1 MTRPAQMQRSN
12 PPRHTQRGAAILLAM
27 LIVTLV
33 ATLSA
38 TALWQQWRG
47 VEVET
52 AERERLQSV
61 WLLQGA
67 LDWARLILREDAR
80 AGNTDHLA
88 EPWAVPLK
96 EARLSSFLATTE
108 GATDTTDSAQNIF
121 LSGGIADLQARLNVT
136 NLVQGGEP
144 QTTSVQAFARLFA
157 ALGLREAEL
166 LALVDQLQ
174 MAQLAQLPKSTKKPQ
189 QGDGAPLLPTTFSQ
203 LAWLGLSP
211 AALRTLQPYVTVLP
225 QRTPVNINTASAIVL
240 HACIPKL
247 SLADAQKLVTAR
259 AQSHFR
265 SLSEV
270 AKTLDNPDQ
279 ALSESLHSVNSSY
292 FEVQAALRVDQRQ
305 VFERAVVQRDGL
317 QVNTLERTRFAG
329 SASVQ

>member
-1 MTRPAQMQRSN
+1 MTRLA
-12 PPRHTQRGAAILLAM
+12 HHQRGAAILLAM

-52 AERERLQSV
+52 AERERLQSA

-88 EPWAVPLK
+88 EPWAVPLS
-96 EARLSSFLATTE
+96 EARLSAFLATTE
-108 GATDTTDSAQNIF
+108 GATDTADSAQNVF
-121 LSGGIADLQARLNVT
+121 LSGGITDLQARLNVT

-144 QTTSVQAFARLFA
+144 QSTSVQAFARLFA
-157 ALGLREAEL
+157 ALGLLDAEL
-166 LALVDQLQ
+166 VGMVDQLQ
-174 MAQLAQLPKSTKKPQ
+174 MAQLAQLINTPQ
-189 QGDGAPLLPTTFSQ
+189 QGDLKKKPAPTKSTAAASLIPATFSQ

-211 AALRTLQPYVTVLP
+211 ATLRTLQPYVTVLP

-240 HACIPKL
+240 HASIPKL
-247 SLADAQKLVTAR
+247 NLADAQKLVAAR

-265 SLSEV
+265 SLSDV
-270 AKTLDNPDQ
+270 AKALNNPDH
-279 ALSESLHSVNSSY
+279 ALSESLHSVNSNY
-292 FEVQAALRVDQRQ
+292 FEVQAALRVETRK
-305 VFERAVVQRDGL
+305 VFERATVQRDGL
-317 QVNTLERTRFAG
+317 QVNTLERARFAG
-329 SASVQ
+329 SAFVQ

>member
-1 MTRPAQMQRSN
+1 MTQHH
-12 PPRHTQRGAAILLAM
+12 RHQRGAAILLAM

-38 TALWQQWRG
+38 AALWQQWRG

-52 AERERLQSV
+52 AERERLQSA
-61 WLLQGA
+61 WILQGA

-80 AGNTDHLA
+80 AGSTDHLA
-88 EPWAVPLK
+88 EPWAVPLR
-96 EARLSSFLATTE
+96 EARLSTFLASAQ
-108 GATDTTDSAQNIF
+108 GATDATEPMQNVF
-121 LSGGIADLQARLNVT
+121 LSGGITDLQSRLNVA
-136 NLVQGGEP
+136 NLVQGGQP
-144 QTTSVQAFARLFA
+144 QAASVQAFARLFS
-157 ALGLREAEL
+157 ALDLPEAEL
-166 LALVDQLQ
+166 LGLIDQLQ
-174 MAQLAQLPKSTKKPQ
+174 QGQLAQVTQQTQPGDVPKVASANSGQ
-189 QGDGAPLLPTTFSQ
+189 AAPLLPTTFSQ

-211 AALRTLQPYVTVLP
+211 RTLTLLQPYVTVLP
-225 QRTPVNINTASAIVL
+225 QRTPVNINTASALVL
-240 HACIPKL
+240 HASMAKL

-265 SLSEV
+265 
-270 AKTLDNPDQ
+270 TLGDATKLLNNPDHV
-279 ALSESLHSVNSSY
+279 LSESVHSVNSSY

>member
-1 MTRPAQMQRSN
+1 
-12 PPRHTQRGAAILLAM
+12 M

-52 AERERLQSV
+52 AERERLQSA

-96 EARLSSFLATTE
+96 EARLSAFLATTE
-108 GATDTTDSAQNIF
+108 GATDTTNSVQNVF
-121 LSGGIADLQARLNVT
+121 LSGGITDLQARLNVT

-144 QTTSVQAFARLFA
+144 QSTSVQAFARLFA
-157 ALGLREAEL
+157 ALGLLDAEL
-166 LALVDQLQ
+166 LAMVDQLQ
-174 MAQLAQLPKSTKKPQ
+174 MAQLAQLTSTPQ
-189 QGDGAPLLPTTFSQ
+189 QGDLKKKPAPAKSTAVASLIPTTFSQ

-211 AALRTLQPYVTVLP
+211 ATLRTLQPYVTVLP

-240 HACIPKL
+240 HASIPKL

-259 AQSHFR
+259 AQSHFH
-265 SLSEV
+265 SLSDV
-270 AKTLDNPDQ
+270 TKALDNPDQ
-279 ALSESLHSVNSSY
+279 ALSESLHSVNSNY
-292 FEVQAALRVDQRQ
+292 FEVQAALRVEGHQ
-305 VFERAVVQRDGL
+305 VFERATVQRDGL
-317 QVNTLERTRFAG
+317 QVNTLERARFAG
-329 SASVQ
+329 SAFVQ

>member
-1 MTRPAQMQRSN
+1 MTRLA
-12 PPRHTQRGAAILLAM
+12 HHQRGAAILLAM

-52 AERERLQSV
+52 AERERLQSA
-61 WLLQGA
+61 WLLHGA

-96 EARLSSFLATTE
+96 EARLSAFLATSE
-108 GATDTTDSAQNIF
+108 GATDTADSVQNVF
-121 LSGGIADLQARLNVT
+121 LSGGITDLQARLNVT

-157 ALGLREAEL
+157 ALGLLDAEL
-166 LALVDQLQ
+166 LTMVDQLQ
-174 MAQLAQLPKSTKKPQ
+174 MAQLAQLTTAPQ
-189 QGDGAPLLPTTFSQ
+189 QGDAKKNQAAAKFAATASLIPTTFSQ

-211 AALRTLQPYVTVLP
+211 ATLRTLQPYVTVLP

-240 HACIPKL
+240 HASIPKL
-247 SLADAQKLVTAR
+247 NLADAQKLVAAR

-265 SLSEV
+265 SLSDV
-270 AKTLDNPDQ
+270 AKALDNPDQ
-279 ALSESLHSVNSSY
+279 ALSESLHSVNSNY
-292 FEVQAALRVDQRQ
+292 FEVQAALRVEGRQ
-305 VFERAVVQRDGL
+305 VFERATVRRDGL
-317 QVNTLERTRFAG
+317 QVNTLERARFAG
-329 SASVQ
+329 SAFVQ